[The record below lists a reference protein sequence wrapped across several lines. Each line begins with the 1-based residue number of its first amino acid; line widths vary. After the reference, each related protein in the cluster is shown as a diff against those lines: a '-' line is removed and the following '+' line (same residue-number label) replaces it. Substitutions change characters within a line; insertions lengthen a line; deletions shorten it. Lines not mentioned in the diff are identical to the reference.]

1 MSHAIPARPR
11 RRHLAVALAATALFA
26 VGVPAAAQAA
36 CPSAATTKA
45 FKQFGDNADYSIAPA
60 GDFES
65 GATGW
70 TLASSSVGTGN
81 EKYMVHGSGDSH
93 SLAIKATGTALSP
106 AFCVDITEPMF
117 RFFATQTSGSWATLV
132 VKLRWTDSR
141 GSVNTTTVGSLNG
154 LTDWLP
160 SMPLPLSTTLPLWQS
175 RGTLSVQLLFDP
187 ENYGGNW
194 SIDDV
199 YIDPY
204 ARG

>member
-11 RRHLAVALAATALFA
+11 RRLAVALAATMVLA

-36 CPSAATTKA
+36 CPSGTTTKA

-65 GATGW
+65 SASGW
-70 TLASSSVGTGN
+70 SLTSASVASGN
-81 EKYMVHGSGDSH
+81 EKYKVHGSGDSH

-106 AFCVDITEPMF
+106 AFCVSVAEPTF
-117 RFFATQTSGSWATLV
+117 RFFATQTSGSWATMAV
-132 VKLRWTDSR
+132 RLRWKDSR
-141 GSVNTTTVGSLNG
+141 GNVNTTTVGSLNG
-154 LTDWLP
+154 LTGWLP
-160 SMPLPLSTTLPLWQS
+160 SMPLPLSSTLPLWQS
-175 RGTLSVQLLFDP
+175 GQTLSVQLLFDP
-187 ENYGGNW
+187 EDFGGAW
-194 SIDDV
+194 AIDDV